1 MAPRIGS
8 RLLVAPDSLAAER
21 ALVGELS
28 ALADAEPLA
37 RKTVVVPS
45 HSLRVALLARLAG
58 VRPAWLGLEVVTLR
72 GLARAILERGGREHR
87 SGDALLPVVVER
99 LARRERALARHLET
113 LVDGFAG
120 AQGAVRD
127 LLDAG
132 FGEEHLEAAL
142 ERLEEERN
150 VLGGDALDRAAALC
164 RIAAGVRAELA
175 ALGLAVDADLYAG
188 AAELLA
194 AEPDR
199 VLPASAVFLHGFADA
214 TGVATDLLA
223 EVVRQ
228 RPTLAVLLEPWEL
241 DGESRGT
248 WAFGRRLSERLQG
261 IAGIERLALPP
272 VPARLTCFT
281 AADPAREMRAA
292 VGQLARQLAQEPA
305 AGERAEDLAIVVRD
319 PVPYRAHLAR
329 EIDRQAL
336 PASGSDGP
344 PTPLGRRARG
354 LLELVERQDDASLG
368 LAFAVAGDF
377 LARGSGARPW
387 ELRLAALALGVRQ
400 LGAFAELAIELD
412 PVPLPV
418 NDRFVAL
425 APGPGPGPGNAE
437 LPTIDDDDPEAAGRL
452 SLRSRSVP
460 REALRRAQRQ
470 AAALLARLAAFAR
483 LQPLAAALAG
493 ITGLVDTVVE
503 LEDER
508 TALELPLAGLQEATP
523 AGTTTFEVTAAEAAL
538 LVREAWRDVGA
549 APLGGHGGGVA
560 LLSVTEARGRTFRR
574 IVLAGLARDRFPRSV
589 RADPFLPDG
598 LRLRLR
604 DLLPDLPVKRE
615 GHDEERFLFAQLL
628 GAAPEIDLISP
639 KLDEE
644 GKPLSASA
652 YLDELRRA
660 GRIGAALPAPE
671 PERVSA
677 LDVACQTALAGEPAV
692 LGAAF
697 EAAYREGEER
707 FFVGGRP
714 PGADAAPGAVRG
726 GDAAG
731 RWAASHLALLAE
743 IGADPSAPRAADL
756 GPFFGFVGPRAATR
770 AAATAGTTAAVS
782 GTGAA
787 QLDPRRLAPAVT
799 TLQGVAGCGWRTFL
813 GKVLRLA
820 APLAGEDEIPELPSR
835 LTGTVVHAVL
845 ERMAPPA
852 LRDVRTLDAAM
863 AHAGVDV
870 RWPDATA
877 LQHLIAAAA
886 REALTEEGL
895 DPELFTLPLEL
906 AATQALA
913 IVEESDWPGGSRRLL
928 GLEVAGEAELDL
940 PSGVRRL
947 TFRADRIERT
957 GEALL
962 LTDYKTGKTV
972 VSAATKAETRERH
985 LEQALAEGEWLQ
997 LPAYARARAAQ
1008 PVEGRLLFLGEGL
1021 ADDCRDVR
1029 LEAPAAGSLAQARE
1043 NRVWQVL
1050 FDAWE
1055 SGTFLPRLLDRTLEE
1070 SFEGCAYCEV
1080 RAACVQGD
1088 TGARLRLE
1096 RWARARLD
1104 GAPPAGPGSAAPGAS
1119 ESLEENAWRLFALK
1133 VPRPHAAGSED
1144 S

>member
-1 MAPRIGS
+1 VSLRTGS
-8 RLLVAPDSLAAER
+8 RILVAPDSHAAER
-21 ALVGELS
+21 ALVAELS
-28 ALADAEPLA
+28 RLADADPLA

-58 VRPAWLGLEVVTLR
+58 LRPAWLGLEVVTLR
-72 GLARAILERGGREHR
+72 GLARAILERAGREHH
-87 SGDALLPVVVER
+87 SGDALLPLVVER
-99 LARRERALARHLET
+99 LARRERALAKHLET

-132 FGEEHLEAAL
+132 FGEEHLEPAL

-150 VLGGDALDRAAALC
+150 QLGGDALDRAAALC
-164 RIAAGVRAELA
+164 RIARQPHRAL
-175 ALGLAVDADLYAG
+175 
-188 AAELLA
+188 
-194 AEPDR
+194 R
-199 VLPASAVFLHGFADA
+199 VGTHRRRRPLRRGRRAPGLPARPDTPGIGDLPARFRRCDGSRHGSTRRGRPPAADA
-214 TGVATDLLA
+214 C
-223 EVVRQ
+223 
-228 RPTLAVLLEPWEL
+228 RPPEPWEL

-248 WAFGRRLSERLQG
+248 WRFGRRLSERLQG
-261 IAGIERLALPP
+261 AAGIERLDLPP
-272 VPARLTCFT
+272 SPARLTCFT
-281 AADPAREMRAA
+281 AADPAREMSAA
-292 VGQLARQLAQEPA
+292 VGRLARLLAQETA

-319 PVPYRAHLAR
+319 PAPYRAHLAR

-354 LLELVERQDDASLG
+354 LLELVERQDEASLG

-387 ELRLAALALGVRQ
+387 ELRLAALALGVRR
-400 LGAFAELAIELD
+400 LGAFVELSIELD

-425 APGPGPGPGNAE
+425 APGSAE
-437 LPTIDDDDPEAAGRL
+437 LRAADEDDPEAAGRL
-452 SLRSRSVP
+452 SLRSRTVA

-470 AAALLARLAAFAR
+470 AAALLTRLATFAR
-483 LQPLAAALAG
+483 RQPLAAAMAG
-493 ITGLVDTVVE
+493 ITGLVETVVE

-508 TALELPLAGLQEATP
+508 TALELPLAGLKEAASP
-523 AGTTTFEVTAAEAAL
+523 GSASFEITAAEAAL
-538 LVREAWRDVGA
+538 LVREAWQDVGA
-549 APLGGHGGGVA
+549 APLGGQGGGVA

-574 IVLAGLARDRFPRSV
+574 IVLAGLARDRFPRAV

-628 GAAPEIDLISP
+628 GAAPEIDLFTP
-639 KLDEE
+639 KTDEE
-644 GKPLSASA
+644 GKPLSASSF
-652 YLDELRRA
+652 LDELRRA
-660 GRIGAALPAPE
+660 GRIEAALPAPE
-671 PERVSA
+671 PERLSA
-677 LDVACQTALAGEPAV
+677 LDAACRTALAGEPAA
-692 LGAAF
+692 LGAAL
-697 EAAYREGEER
+697 EAAYREGADRFSVGER
-707 FFVGGRP
+707 PPGA

-726 GDAAG
+726 DDTAG
-731 RWAASHLALLAE
+731 RWTASHLALLAE
-743 IGADPSAPRAADL
+743 VGADPSAPRAAAL
-756 GPFFGFVGPRAATR
+756 GPFFGFVGGRVGAPSTTTAKTTSP
-770 AAATAGTTAAVS
+770 AAAT
-782 GTGAA
+782 GAS
-787 QLDPRRLAPAVT
+787 QLDPRRISPAVT

-820 APLAGEDEIPELPSR
+820 APLAGEDEIPQLPSR

-852 LRDVRTLDAAM
+852 LRDLRTLDAAM
-863 AHAGVDV
+863 AHADVDV
-870 RWPDATA
+870 RWPEAT
-877 LQHLIAAAA
+877 LLHQLIATAA

-895 DPELFTLPLEL
+895 DPELFALPLEL
-906 AATQALA
+906 AAAQALA
-913 IVEESDWPGGSRRLL
+913 VVEDCDWAGGSRRLL
-928 GLEVAGEAELDL
+928 GLEVGGEAELDL
-940 PSGVRRL
+940 PSGARRL
-947 TFRADRIERT
+947 TFRADRIERM
-957 GEALL
+957 GEALV

-972 VSAATKAETRERH
+972 VSAAAKADTRERH

-1008 PVEGRLLFLGEGL
+1008 PVEGRLLFLAEDL

-1029 LEAPAAGSLAQARE
+1029 LEAPAAGSLAEARE
-1043 NRVWQVL
+1043 HRVWQTL

-1055 SGTFLPRLLDRTLEE
+1055 SGSFLPRLLDQTLEE

-1096 RWARARLD
+1096 RWARARLE
-1104 GAPPAGPGSAAPGAS
+1104 GAPPAGPESTAPGPS
-1119 ESLEENAWRLFALK
+1119 ESLEEKAWRLFALK

>member
-1 MAPRIGS
+1 MSSRTGS
-8 RLLVAPDSLAAER
+8 RLLVASDSLAAER
-21 ALVGELS
+21 ALVEELS
-28 ALADAEPLA
+28 RLADAEPMS

-58 VRPAWLGLEVVTLR
+58 LRPAWLGLEVVTLR

-99 LARRERALARHLET
+99 LARRERALAKHLET

-120 AQGAVRD
+120 AQGAIRD

-142 ERLEEERN
+142 ERIEEERTQ
-150 VLGGDALDRAAALC
+150 LGGDALDRAAALC
-164 RIAAGVRAELA
+164 RIAAASRTELG
-175 ALGLAVDADLYAG
+175 ALGLAVDADLYAV
-188 AAELLA
+188 AVELLA
-194 AEPDR
+194 AQPDS
-199 VLPASAVFLHGFADA
+199 VLPATSVFLHGFADA

-228 RPTLAVLLEPWEL
+228 RPTIAVLLEPWEF

-248 WAFGRRLSERLQG
+248 WRFGRRLSERLQG
-261 IAGIERLALPP
+261 IAGIERLDLPP
-272 VPARLTCFT
+272 APASLTCFT

-292 VGQLARQLAQEPA
+292 VGQLTRQLAQESA
-305 AGERAEDLAIVVRD
+305 AGDRAEDLAIVVRD
-319 PVPYRAHLAR
+319 PAPYRAHLAR

-400 LGAFAELAIELD
+400 LGAFAELAVELD

-425 APGPGPGPGNAE
+425 APGNAE
-437 LPTIDDDDPEAAGRL
+437 LRGDDDPEAAGRL
-452 SLRSRSVP
+452 SLRSRTVP
-460 REALRRAQRQ
+460 REALRRAQHQ
-470 AAALLARLAAFAR
+470 AAALLARLAKLAR
-483 LQPLAAALAG
+483 LQPLAAALAE
-493 ITGLVDTVVE
+493 ITGLVETVIE
-503 LEDER
+503 LADER
-508 TALELPLAGLQEATP
+508 TALALPLAGLREATP
-523 AGTTTFEVTAAEAAL
+523 ARTATFEITAAEAAL

-549 APLGGHGGGVA
+549 APLGGQGGGVA

-574 IVLAGLARDRFPRSV
+574 IVLAGLARDRFPRAV

-628 GAAPEIDLISP
+628 GAAPEIDLFTP
-639 KLDEE
+639 KIDEE
-644 GKPLSASA
+644 GKPLSASS

-677 LDVACQTALAGEPAV
+677 LDAACRTALTGEPAG
-692 LGAAF
+692 LGAAL
-697 EAAYREGEER
+697 EAAHGEGEER
-707 FFVGGRP
+707 FSAGEHPPGA

-743 IGADPSAPRAADL
+743 VGADPSAPRAAAL
-756 GPFFGFVGPRAATR
+756 GPFFGFVGARAETRAATTAR
-770 AAATAGTTAAVS
+770 TTSHAA

-787 QLDPRRLAPAVT
+787 PLDPRRLAPAVT

-852 LRDVRTLDAAM
+852 LREVRTLDEAM
-863 AHAGVDV
+863 AQTGVDV
-870 RWPDATA
+870 RWPEATV
-877 LQHLIAAAA
+877 LHPLIAAAA

-895 DPELFTLPLEL
+895 DPELFALPLEL

-913 IVEESDWPGGSRRLL
+913 VVEACDWTEGSRRLL
-928 GLEVAGEAELDL
+928 GLEVGGEAELDL
-940 PSGVRRL
+940 PSGARRL

-957 GEALL
+957 GEALV

-972 VSAATKAETRERH
+972 VSDAAKAETRERH

-997 LPAYARARAAQ
+997 LPAYARARAEQ
-1008 PVEGRLLFLGEGL
+1008 PVEGRLLFLREDL
-1021 ADDCRDVR
+1021 ADECRDLR
-1029 LEAPAAGSLAQARE
+1029 LEAPAAGSLAEARE
-1043 NRVWQVL
+1043 HRVWQTL
-1050 FDAWE
+1050 FEAWE

-1104 GAPPAGPGSAAPGAS
+1104 GAPPAAPGSAAPSPS
-1119 ESLEENAWRLFALK
+1119 ESLEERAWRLFALK

>member
-1 MAPRIGS
+1 VSPRTGS
-8 RLLVAPDSLAAER
+8 RILVAPDSHAAER
-21 ALVGELS
+21 ALVAELS
-28 ALADAEPLA
+28 RLADADPLA

-58 VRPAWLGLEVVTLR
+58 LRPAWLGLEVVTLR
-72 GLARAILERGGREHR
+72 GLARAILERAGSEHH
-87 SGDALLPVVVER
+87 SGDALLPLVVER
-99 LARRERALARHLET
+99 LARRERALAKHLET

-132 FGEEHLEAAL
+132 FGEQHLEAAL

-150 VLGGDALDRAAALC
+150 QLGGDALDRAAALC
-164 RIAAGVRAELA
+164 RIAAASRAELS
-175 ALGLAVDADLYAG
+175 ALGLTVDADLYAE

-194 AEPDR
+194 SQPDR
-199 VLPASAVFLHGFADA
+199 TLPASAICLHGFADA

-248 WAFGRRLSERLQG
+248 WRFGRRLSERLQG
-261 IAGIERLALPP
+261 AAGIERLDLPP
-272 VPARLTCFT
+272 SPARLTCFT
-281 AADPAREMRAA
+281 AADPAREMSAA
-292 VGQLARQLAQEPA
+292 VGRLARLLAQETA

-319 PVPYRAHLAR
+319 PAPYRAHLAR

-354 LLELVERQDDASLG
+354 LLELVERQDEASLG

-387 ELRLAALALGVRQ
+387 ELRLAALALGVRR
-400 LGAFAELAIELD
+400 LGAFVELSIELD

-425 APGPGPGPGNAE
+425 ASGSAE
-437 LPTIDDDDPEAAGRL
+437 LRAADEDDPEAAGRL
-452 SLRSRSVP
+452 SLRSRTVA

-470 AAALLARLAAFAR
+470 AAALLTRLATFAR
-483 LQPLAAALAG
+483 RQPLAAAMAG
-493 ITGLVDTVVE
+493 ITGLVETVVE

-508 TALELPLAGLQEATP
+508 TALELPLAGLKEAASP
-523 AGTTTFEVTAAEAAL
+523 GSASFEITAAEAAL
-538 LVREAWRDVGA
+538 LVREAWQDVGA
-549 APLGGHGGGVA
+549 APLGGQGGGVA

-574 IVLAGLARDRFPRSV
+574 IVLAGLARDRFPRAV

-628 GAAPEIDLISP
+628 GAAPEIDLFTP
-639 KLDEE
+639 KTDEE
-644 GKPLSASA
+644 GKPLSASSF
-652 YLDELRRA
+652 LDELRRA
-660 GRIGAALPAPE
+660 GRIEAALPAPE
-671 PERVSA
+671 PERLSA
-677 LDVACQTALAGEPAV
+677 LDAACRTALAGEPAP
-692 LGAAF
+692 LGAAL
-697 EAAYREGEER
+697 EAAYREGADR
-707 FFVGGRP
+707 FSVGERP
-714 PGADAAPGAVRG
+714 PGAPGADALPGAVRG
-726 GDAAG
+726 DDTAG
-731 RWAASHLALLAE
+731 RWTASHLALLAE
-743 IGADPSAPRAADL
+743 VGADPSAPRAAAL
-756 GPFFGFVGPRAATR
+756 GPFFGFVGGRVGAPSTTTAKTTLP
-770 AAATAGTTAAVS
+770 AAAT
-782 GTGAA
+782 GAS
-787 QLDPRRLAPAVT
+787 QLDPRRISPAVT

-820 APLAGEDEIPELPSR
+820 APLAGEDEIPQLPSR

-852 LRDVRTLDAAM
+852 LRDLRTLDAAM
-863 AHAGVDV
+863 AHADVDV
-870 RWPDATA
+870 RWPEAT
-877 LQHLIAAAA
+877 LLHQLIATAA

-895 DPELFTLPLEL
+895 DPELFALPLEL
-906 AATQALA
+906 AAAQALA
-913 IVEESDWPGGSRRLL
+913 VVEDCDWAGGSRRLL
-928 GLEVAGEAELDL
+928 GLEVGGEAELDL
-940 PSGVRRL
+940 PSGARRL
-947 TFRADRIERT
+947 TFRADRIERM
-957 GEALL
+957 GEALV

-972 VSAATKAETRERH
+972 VSAAAKADTRERH

-1008 PVEGRLLFLGEGL
+1008 PVEGRLLFLGEDL
-1021 ADDCRDVR
+1021 ADECRDVR
-1029 LEAPAAGSLAQARE
+1029 LEAPAAGSLAEARE
-1043 NRVWQVL
+1043 HRVWQTL

-1055 SGTFLPRLLDRTLEE
+1055 SGSFLPRLLDQTLEE

-1096 RWARARLD
+1096 RWARARLE
-1104 GAPPAGPGSAAPGAS
+1104 GAPPAGPESTAPGPS
-1119 ESLEENAWRLFALK
+1119 ESLEEKAWRLFALK